1 MHKLRQVVREE
12 VEGLHGRL
20 LLAQAA
26 LALLPPFVGSRLRVR
41 ILRLVGFQIGHGTVF
56 WGNPTFLGSG
66 DLYGRL
72 RIGRECWV
80 NVGCL
85 FDLNAPITLGDRVAL
100 GQQVMILTNT
110 HRISGPTRRA
120 GELAALPV
128 TVEAGAWLSTR
139 CTVLPGVTVGAGAVV
154 AAGAVVT
161 RSVPPHVMVGGIPAR
176 PIRDL
181 PSDAASAF
189 AGFPSPQAAGRELTT
204 PSTLEP
210 SLL

>member
-1 MHKLRQVVREE
+1 MHKLRQVLREE
-12 VEGLHGRL
+12 LEGVHGRW

-41 ILRLVGFQIGHGTVF
+41 VLRLAGFRIGHGTVL
-56 WGNPTFLGSG
+56 WGTPTILGSG

-72 RIGRECWV
+72 QIGRDCWV

-110 HRISGPTRRA
+110 HRIGGPARRA
-120 GELAALPV
+120 GNLAALPV
-128 TVEAGAWLSTR
+128 QIEAGAWLSTR
-139 CTVLPGVTVGAGAVV
+139 CTILPGVTVGAGAVV

-161 RSVPPHVMVGGIPAR
+161 RSVPPHTMVGGIPAQ
-176 PIRDL
+176 PL
-181 PSDAASAF
+181 
-189 AGFPSPQAAGRELTT
+189 RELPIDDPLDRLAAT
-204 PSTLEP
+204 PGPGRWQGERLP
-210 SLL
+210 V

>member
-1 MHKLRQVVREE
+1 MHKLRQVMREE
-12 VEGLHGRL
+12 LEGVHGRL
-20 LLAQAA
+20 LLAQSV

-41 ILRLVGFQIGHGTVF
+41 ILRLAGFRIGHGTVL

-66 DLYGRL
+66 DLYSRL
-72 RIGRECWV
+72 QIGRECWV

-128 TVEAGAWLSTR
+128 QIEAGAWLSTR
-139 CTVLPGVTVGAGAVV
+139 CTILPGVTVGVGAVV

-161 RSVPPHVMVGGIPAR
+161 RSVPPNVMVGGVPAR

-181 PSDAASAF
+181 PSDDTTSDLRAALAT
-189 AGFPSPQAAGRELTT
+189 APGATKWQAEAL
-204 PSTLEP
+204 PV
-210 SLL
+210 